1 MVREVLTP
9 ILKPKERSINFSV
22 NNEVR
27 SIQTV
32 GLVRESSVE
41 MKDDDRIISSE
52 FQNNQDDE
60 EIKKS
65 GEQLLAQASDH
76 ELDEISDENQS
87 DSSEVE
93 EQNSSFTQF
102 QGGLDQ

>member
-1 MVREVLTP
+1 MVREVLMP
-9 ILKPKERSINFSV
+9 ILKPKERSINFRA

-27 SIQTV
+27 SIRSA

-60 EIKKS
+60 DIKES
-65 GEQLLAQASDH
+65 GE
-76 ELDEISDENQS
+76 
-87 DSSEVE
+87 
-93 EQNSSFTQF
+93 
-102 QGGLDQ
+102 

>member
-9 ILKPKERSINFSV
+9 ILKPKERSINFRA

-60 EIKKS
+60 EIKES
-65 GEQLLAQASDH
+65 GEQLLSQASDH
-76 ELDEISDENQS
+76 ELDERSDENQS